1 MAFSYRTVFISDV
14 HLGLKGVR
22 ANELSAFLKHLECE
36 RLYLVG
42 DILDLWVLR
51 QKWHWPISHN
61 QVVRRILKLARK
73 GVSVTYVPGNH
84 DDSLRQYAG
93 IDIGGVRISRQAVH
107 RTADGRHLLV
117 THGDEFDLVVQ
128 NSRWLSIIGALAYD
142 QLLAI
147 NRAVNAARALVG
159 SKPWSFAT
167 AIKLKVKGACTFI
180 SSFED
185 AVLAAA
191 RDRELHGVVCGHIH
205 QPALRYG
212 EILYANCGDFIERAS
227 ALVEHADGTLA
238 LVSIEQLLSDAGIE
252 PKIYADEEVP
262 LEIPT

>member
-22 ANELSAFLKHLECE
+22 ANELSAFLKHVECE

-61 QVVRRILKLARK
+61 QVVRRILKMARK

-84 DDSLRQYAG
+84 DDSLRQYSG
-93 IDIGGVRISRQAVH
+93 IDIGGVRITRQVIH

-142 QLLAI
+142 QLLAL

-159 SKPWSFAT
+159 CKPWSFAT

-185 AVLAAA
+185 AVLKATRA
-191 RDRELHGVVCGHIH
+191 RGLDGVVCGHIH
-205 QPALRYG
+205 QPALREG
-212 EILYANCGDFIERAS
+212 DILYANCGDFIERAT
-227 ALVEHADGTLA
+227 ALVEHADGLLE
-238 LVSIEQLLSDAGIE
+238 LVSIERLLADAGIE
-252 PKIYADEEVP
+252 PKIHADEEVP
-262 LEIPT
+262 LEVPA